1 MSCTANCVKKKLI
14 HGKYDTPTQLNVKW
28 RMDVKYVTTACYS
41 GNDDEKFYQYTMIEE
56 ASRKRFI
63 YPYKEQNG
71 YSTVDFVKRAITFFG
86 YVPKIIQ
93 TDKVH
98 IFDQFCDNYC
108 NSSLDLANAAAITAS
123 IS

>member
-1 MSCTANCVKKKLI
+1 
-14 HGKYDTPTQLNVKW
+14 
-28 RMDVKYVTTACYS
+28 MDVKYVPTACYS
-41 GNDDEKFYQYTMIEE
+41 GNDDKKFYQYTMIEE
-56 ASRKRFI
+56 ASIKRFI

-71 YSTVDFVKRAITFFG
+71 YSTVDFVKRSITFFG
-86 YVPKIIQ
+86 YAPKIIQ

-98 IFDQFCDNYC
+98 IFDRFCDNYC